1 MLTKNLKLAV
11 ILLAAAFTSCSQQE
25 DGLTP
30 SGQGDGKEITTTISV
45 SVPEVFKS
53 RSVPDVYGDDAY
65 SYFGESGK
73 SSMGNFDLRDNK
85 LTYTVG
91 VYIDKVESDGTVNHV
106 LVDQQC
112 KKNITDANAYFEF
125 HLMRGETYRVVAYAD
140 YNELERNL
148 DNIPINPVLNKEQAD
163 AFFVSEEFEA
173 REEMEITLRRP
184 FGKLRLI
191 AHDFST
197 FAKGEVF
204 KIKSVK
210 VTYNS
215 EKAEA
220 LRTSQF
226 NAITGEFNV
235 ETDNTKYT
243 NEFTAPS
250 VSYAEEHEVD
260 PETGENK
267 KDYAAVFTMYL
278 PVNRGSLPNDESG
291 NPVLQ
296 EWMYPFDVEVTYNN
310 GEKDVTIVRP
320 FDFDI
325 PVKRNWLTTVDVAE
339 FWAGISGIEVTIDH
353 LFEGEI
359 NVNTPPTATVK
370 SAAELQKEIDNIL
383 NKAPIDGR
391 PYVGNIVLGNTIN
404 VSENGGCIYIDTYPN
419 DLKKKV
425 EIHLDL
431 NGHKITSDGSKL
443 PGGAKGV
450 LSIYSRNI
458 VLYIDDNTP
467 DAKGRI
473 EYTGSPENGYP
484 LVTCS
489 FGGQVVINRGNF
501 VSTSPREVIWV
512 NEMESD
518 RAKTQGLALNAIG
531 LYPST
536 AAQFPE
542 KPTDPDQLAKIKAVV
557 DQLTSTATINGGWF
571 ENGFT
576 GSVDD
581 PKNVLINTQNAR
593 RGDAYW
599 GKYSHYLQ
607 DKGYPAWTNWGP
619 YVNQTFSFMYIND
632 GSFVNFDPSKGDNIV
647 GNQPHKWIGEGH
659 VEIETVDEKTV
670 YTVVPVDDPFEP

>member
-1 MLTKNLKLAV
+1 MLL
-11 ILLAAAFTSCSQQE
+11 IAALTSCSQQDE
-25 DGLTP
+25 LTP

-91 VYIDKVESDGTVNHV
+91 VYIDKVEADGTVNHV
-106 LVDQQC
+106 LVDKQC
-112 KKNITDANAYFEF
+112 KKDVTDASAYFEF
-125 HLMRGETYRVVAYAD
+125 HLMRGEIYRVVAYAD
-140 YNELERNL
+140 YGGLERDL

-163 AFFVSEEFEA
+163 AFFVSEKFEA
-173 REEMEITLRRP
+173 HEEMEITLRRP

-210 VTYNS
+210 VTYNN

-220 LRTSQF
+220 LRTSRF
-226 NAITGEFNV
+226 NAITGEFNA

-250 VSYAEEHEVD
+250 VSYAEEHEID
-260 PETGENK
+260 SETGENK

-278 PVNRGSLPNDESG
+278 PVNRGSLPDDESG

-310 GEKDVTIVRP
+310 GDKDVTIVRP

-339 FWAGISGIEVTIDH
+339 FWTGISGIEVTIDH

-359 NVNTPPTATVK
+359 NVNTPPVATVN
-370 SAAELQKEIDNIL
+370 SAAELQAAIDKICSNT
-383 NKAPIDGR
+383 PDG
-391 PYVGNIVLGNTIN
+391 GHGIGKIVLGNTID
-404 VSENGGCIYIDTYPN
+404 VSTTGGCIYIDTYGTGN
-419 DLKKKV
+419 QDLKKSV
-425 EIHLDL
+425 EIQLDL
-431 NGHKITSDGSKL
+431 NGQKITSDGSKL

-450 LSIYSRNI
+450 LSVYSRNV
-458 VLYIDDNTP
+458 VLYIDDNSP
-467 DAKGRI
+467 EAKGRI

-489 FGGQVVINRGNF
+489 YGGQVVINRGNF
-501 VSTSPREVIWV
+501 VSTSPGEVVWV

-518 RAKTQGLALNAIG
+518 RMKVQELALNAIG
-531 LYPST
+531 LYPET
-536 AAQFPE
+536 ADQFPE
-542 KPTDPDQLAKIKAVV
+542 RPTDPDQLAKIKAVV

-576 GSVDD
+576 GSVDSQT
-581 PKNVLINTQNAR
+581 NVLINTQNAR
-593 RGDAYW
+593 KGNETQFW
-599 GKYSHYLQ
+599 GKYHNWLYR
-607 DKGYPAWTNWGP
+607 KGYPQWTDWGP
-619 YVNQTFSFMYIND
+619 YVNQTFSFIYIND
-632 GSFVNFDPSKGDNIV
+632 GSFVNFDPSRGDNMV
-647 GNQPHKWIGEGH
+647 GNQPNKWIGEGH
-659 VEIETVDEKTV
+659 IEIETVNGKTV
-670 YTVVPVDDPFEP
+670 YTVVPEDDPFEL